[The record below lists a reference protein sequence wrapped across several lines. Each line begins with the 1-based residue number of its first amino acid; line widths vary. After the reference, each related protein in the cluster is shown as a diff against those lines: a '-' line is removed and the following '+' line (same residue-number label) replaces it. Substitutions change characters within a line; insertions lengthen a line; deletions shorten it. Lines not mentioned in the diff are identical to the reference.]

1 MPSSNVGKALLFVFS
16 DPEPEREEEINRWN
30 HEEHMADE
38 LRRVPGVVGARR
50 YVSCTDVHEQV
61 YGATALRSPQYFPK
75 YVSIYELETEEVLLG
90 PEYREFM
97 TNPTEWTRRVA
108 GSSGLTALVY
118 RQVYPEEGFLTR

>member
-1 MPSSNVGKALLFVFS
+1 MVFS

-50 YVSCTDVHEQV
+50 YVSCVDVQQKV
-61 YGATALRSPQYFPK
+61 YGARGIPEYFPK
-75 YVSIYELETEEVLLG
+75 YVTLYELETEEVLLG
-90 PEYREFM
+90 PEYQEFI